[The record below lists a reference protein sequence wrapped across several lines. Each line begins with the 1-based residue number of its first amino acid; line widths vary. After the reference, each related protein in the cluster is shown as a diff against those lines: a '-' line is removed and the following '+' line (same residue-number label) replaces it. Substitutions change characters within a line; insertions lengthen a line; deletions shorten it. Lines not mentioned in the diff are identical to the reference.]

1 MQVAA
6 VAAVE
11 TLQAAD
17 QVYLELVAM
26 VVVAVGLLE
35 PQIAAAEE
43 GGQTIQHLRIMGL
56 QGVLVLLL
64 LLTRTVT
71 QQSLQSAAG

>member
-6 VAAVE
+6 GAAVAVA
-11 TLQAAD
+11 LAAD

-43 GGQTIQHLRIMGL
+43 GGQTI
-56 QGVLVLLL
+56 
-64 LLTRTVT
+64 
-71 QQSLQSAAG
+71 